1 MTNEKNCT
9 DNETKIYDSWIEKEL
24 MDTELTLDMTLE
36 DAYNCIKD
44 SYIHHK
50 SERNAI
56 YLPKAEL
63 IALTCI
69 KKVITDNNERCA
81 EWIECEVYY
90 DKENLKHKKFKC
102 SNCNTILHDIIGPG
116 ELAVEKYCF
125 NCGYAMFGD
134 YNKKEKE

>member
-1 MTNEKNCT
+1 MADKKNCT
-9 DNETKIYDSWIEKEL
+9 NSETKIYDSWIEKEL

-69 KKVITDNNERCA
+69 KKVITENNKRTQA
-81 EWIECEVYY
+81 EWKYY
-90 DKENLKHKKFKC
+90 KNNGIKYIFKC
-102 SNCNTILHDIIGPG
+102 TNCHHNL
-116 ELAVEKYCF
+116 ELTSSELNNDDMPLIDNYSFCSK
-125 NCGYAMFGD
+125 CGASM
-134 YNKKEKE
+134 YNH

>member
-1 MTNEKNCT
+1 MRNLT
-9 DNETKIYDSWIEKEL
+9 DKEIKIYNNWLNKESI
-24 MDTELTLDMTLE
+24 DTGLTLDMTLQ

-50 SERNAI
+50 NERNAI

-69 KKVITDNNERCA
+69 KKIMTDNNERCA
-81 EWIECEVYY
+81 EWVECGVYY
-90 DKENLKHKKFKC
+90 DEENTQHKKFKC
-102 SNCNTILHDIIGPG
+102 SNCNAILHDIIGPG

-125 NCGYAMFGD
+125 NCGYTMTGD
-134 YNKKEKE
+134 YNKKEKENEG

>member
-1 MTNEKNCT
+1 MRNLTNE
-9 DNETKIYDSWIEKEL
+9 EIKIYNNWLNKESI
-24 MDTELTLDMTLE
+24 DTGLTLDMTLE
-36 DAYNCIKD
+36 DAYNCIKS

-69 KKVITDNNERCA
+69 KKIMTDNNERCA
-81 EWIECEVYY
+81 EWIECNKFY
-90 DKENLKHKKFKC
+90 DKENCLHKKFKC
-102 SNCNTILHDIIGPG
+102 SNCNAILHDIIGPG

-125 NCGYAMFGD
+125 NCGYVMFGD